1 MKNAFWLL
9 LMILITSCSKDSKAV
24 FEPVY
29 MGLNGKLSSVE
40 ITNYNGSEGVITKDK
55 PFGDFQNLEVY
66 TFDDQ
71 GHLSEKCTYADPA
84 KKVLEAKDIYKR
96 DQDGKLVETYV
107 GFNLNDNHYIGESLW
122 RMIENKDGKERWQK
136 IDENDWWGTSYKEIE
151 YIDNKKQI
159 KNYVIQ
165 KKSGETSNQESITQ
179 TFNERGQM
187 ISEIRITGGYP
198 QNTITW
204 TYNDKGHLLKEETEQ
219 LRTDGTVNKVKPST
233 YTIDKEDENNNPLQ
247 VTDDRGWIKTYQYFY
262 QE

>member
-1 MKNAFWLL
+1 
-9 LMILITSCSKDSKAV
+9 
-24 FEPVY
+24 
-29 MGLNGKLSSVE
+29 
-40 ITNYNGSEGVITKDK
+40 
-55 PFGDFQNLEVY
+55 
-66 TFDDQ
+66 
-71 GHLSEKCTYADPA
+71 
-84 KKVLEAKDIYKR
+84 
-96 DQDGKLVETYV
+96 
-107 GFNLNDNHYIGESLW
+107 
-122 RMIENKDGKERWQK
+122 MIENKDGKERWQK

-219 LRTDGTVNKVKPST
+219 LFADGTVSKVKPST